1 MSAAGTA
8 PGRDPAAERIAQEAA
23 EWIVRLTAGEP
34 AEEASARAAF
44 EAWKQAD
51 PRHAAEAARM
61 ETFIEGMRRLREGA
75 GGGAR
80 PAHAALD
87 AAFAGERRRGG
98 RGARRIGAVLA
109 LALTLAVPTWLAL
122 RACPPA
128 YLMADLHAAT
138 GQWQT
143 QTLPDGTQLTLNSA
157 TAVNLRFDASR
168 RTLELVQGEILVDV
182 AHDAQ
187 RPFVVETPQ
196 GRLQALG
203 TRFVVRREPEAT
215 VLSMIASRVSVQ
227 AAQGGERVRVDAGQR
242 VRITPQGVGA
252 LEAFDAA
259 SLSDAWRLHQLVVRD
274 RPLAEVLDELNRH
287 RPGRIQYDRDS
298 LAALRVSAVLPLDD
312 TDRALQL
319 LLNSFPR
326 LRVRTLTPYWVMV
339 DAPASP

>member
-1 MSAAGTA
+1 MSAAGTP

-23 EWIVRLTAGEP
+23 EWIVRLTAGE
-34 AEEASARAAF
+34 ADEQVATRAAF
-44 EAWKQAD
+44 EAWKQAE
-51 PRHAAEAARM
+51 PRHAFEAARM
-61 ETFIEGMRRLREGA
+61 EAFVDGMQQLREGE

-98 RGARRIGAVLA
+98 RRAGRIGAVLA
-109 LALTLAVPTWLAL
+109 LSLALAVPAWLAL
-122 RACPPA
+122 RTFPPA
-128 YLMADLHAAT
+128 YLMADLHAGT

-187 RPFVVETPQ
+187 RPFVVETAQ

-203 TRFVVRREPEAT
+203 TRFVVRREPAAT

-227 AAQGGERVRVDAGQR
+227 AVPGGERVTVAAGQR

-252 LEAFDAA
+252 LEPFDAG
-259 SLSDAWRLHQLVVRD
+259 SLSDAWKFHQLVVRE
-274 RPLAEVLDELNRH
+274 RPLTEVLDELNRH
-287 RPGRIQYDRDS
+287 RPGRIQYDRAQ

-319 LLNSFPR
+319 LVDSFPG
-326 LRVRTLTPYWVMV
+326 LRVRTLTPYWVRV